1 MLMNNVGQINLNQ
14 TNQFLELSNLM
25 TGVRNQ
31 NVQLLAALET
41 AKDVILTRLNTLL
54 AEITDSLPD
63 VTLMLDKLAEQLLE
77 AINTIQQ
84 TQRNELNN
92 TNSILTNLASS
103 ITNING
109 TLNNL
114 LTAIENLA
122 GGGGGGG
129 GNFNEADRQKLDLV
143 HTLVNDI
150 KNILTGTLTK

>member
-1 MLMNNVGQINLNQ
+1 MLMSNVNQINLNQ
-14 TNQFLELSNLM
+14 TNQFLELSNMM

-63 VTLMLDKLAEQLLE
+63 LTSMLDKLAEQLLD
-77 AINTIQQ
+77 AINTVQQ
-84 TQRNELNN
+84 TLRNELNN

-103 ITNING
+103 VTNING

-114 LTAIENLA
+114 LAAIENLV
-122 GGGGGGG
+122 GGGGG

-143 HTLVNDI
+143 YTLVNEI
-150 KNILTGTLTK
+150 KNILTGTLTKK

>member
-1 MLMNNVGQINLNQ
+1 M
-14 TNQFLELSNLM
+14 M

-63 VTLMLDKLAEQLLE
+63 LTSMLDKLAEQLLD
-77 AINTIQQ
+77 AINTVQQ
-84 TQRNELNN
+84 TLRNELNN

-103 ITNING
+103 VTNING

-114 LTAIENLA
+114 LAAIENLV
-122 GGGGGGG
+122 GGGG

-143 HTLVNDI
+143 YTLVNEI
-150 KNILTGTLTK
+150 KNILTGTLTKK

>member
-1 MLMNNVGQINLNQ
+1 MNNVNQINLNQ
-14 TNQFLELSNLM
+14 TNQFLELSNVM

-63 VTLMLDKLAEQLLE
+63 LTLMLDKLAEQLLE
-77 AINTIQQ
+77 AINTMQQ

-129 GNFNEADRQKLDLV
+129 GGNFNEADRQKLDLV

>member
-1 MLMNNVGQINLNQ
+1 MNNVNQINLNQ
-14 TNQFLELSNLM
+14 TNQFLELSNVM

-54 AEITDSLPD
+54 DEITDSLPD
-63 VTLMLDKLAEQLLE
+63 LTLMLDKLAEQLLE
-77 AINTIQQ
+77 AINMMQQ

-129 GNFNEADRQKLDLV
+129 GGNFNEADRQKLDLV
-143 HTLVNDI
+143 HTLINDI
-150 KNILTGTLTK
+150 KNILTGTLATK

>member
-1 MLMNNVGQINLNQ
+1 MLMSNVNQINLNQ
-14 TNQFLELSNLM
+14 TNQFLELSNMM

-63 VTLMLDKLAEQLLE
+63 LTSMLDKLAEQLLD
-77 AINTIQQ
+77 AINTVQQ
-84 TQRNELNN
+84 TLRNELNN

-103 ITNING
+103 VTNING

-114 LTAIENLA
+114 LAAIENLV
-122 GGGGGGG
+122 GGGG

-143 HTLVNDI
+143 YTLVNEI
-150 KNILTGTLTK
+150 KNILTGTLTKK